1 MKITALDSW
10 HSAPGTSIDWHPTV
24 DSLAGTALASSTSGR
39 LTFLAE
45 NHVRGADAAARDGK
59 PHLSYIGSGT
69 TLDGRLNEEA
79 MTRALKHFVARH
91 SILRMWFDVEGGEVV
106 SRSLPADA
114 VEFEVAVGVPL
125 PSAADVHDHI
135 RARMGEET
143 RSHSYPGFA
152 FGAIVRDDDFSIFF
166 GADHAL
172 SDGSSQ
178 ALALTEIVGLYR
190 RALADPADA
199 SPPVIDSSSGGFSEY
214 AQIEATLTATHIA
227 GTPEFAAWKDTFARN
242 DLQMP
247 RFALDLG
254 LAPGE
259 TAPVR
264 PFELPLLDRAGIAG
278 FDRACKAAGGRFL
291 AGIYAALAIT
301 DHELGGLENYYGM
314 TVFDC
319 RAMIPAYAADQG
331 WLCSFAPVEFAVAG
345 ASTFSDLV
353 PRANAG
359 YERAKTLATVPVGA
373 AMAAMMAAGASME
386 SVVTAPNML
395 SYIDFRWF
403 PGSGDDAY
411 DRGVIFTGEGRTGNA
426 SLWINRDH
434 DSVYLGSQTPDTPV
448 AQYQV
453 RRYFEH
459 LAAVID
465 RVARTG
471 DREIVAAAPTVEP
484 AQLRHGVVEGV
495 RG

>member
-10 HSAPGTSIDWHPTV
+10 HSAPGTTIEWHPTV
-24 DSLAGTALASSTSGR
+24 DSVARTAHASPTSGG

-45 NHVRGADAAARDGK
+45 NHVRGAHVSARNGR

-69 TLDGRLNEEA
+69 TLDGVLNEAA
-79 MTRALKHFVARH
+79 MTSALTQFVARH
-91 SILRMWFDVEGGEVV
+91 SILRMWFDVEGGTVV

-114 VEFEVAVGVPL
+114 VEFEATVGSRL
-125 PSAADVHDHI
+125 TNAADVHDHI
-135 RARMGEET
+135 RARLGAET
-143 RSHSYPGFA
+143 RSDSYPGFA
-152 FGAIVRDDDFSIFF
+152 FGAIVREDDFSIFF

-190 RALADPADA
+190 RALADPEDT
-199 SPPVIDSSSGGFSEY
+199 STPVAESASGGFAEY
-214 AQIEATLTATHIA
+214 AQIEATLAAAHVA
-227 GTPEFAAWKDTFARN
+227 GTSEFTAWKDTFTRN

-259 TAPVR
+259 TAPVK
-264 PFELPLLDRAGIAG
+264 PIELPLLDRAGIAG

-291 AGIYAALAIT
+291 AGLYAALAIT
-301 DHELGGLENYYGM
+301 DHELGGVDNYYGM

-319 RAMIPAYAADQG
+319 RAMLPTYAADQG
-331 WLCSFAPVEFAVAG
+331 WICSFAPVEFAVSG
-345 ASTFSDLV
+345 ASTFSELV
-353 PRANAG
+353 PRANVG
-359 YERAKTLATVPVGA
+359 YERAKKLATVPVGA
-373 AMAAMMAAGASME
+373 AMAAMMAAGASPE
-386 SVVTAPNML
+386 AVVTAPNML

-403 PGSGDDAY
+403 PGCGDDAY
-411 DRGVIFTGEGRTGNA
+411 DRGFIFTGEGRTGNA

-434 DSVYLGSQTPDTPV
+434 DSVYLGSQTPDTPF

-465 RVARTG
+465 RVAQIGERVISPTT
-471 DREIVAAAPTVEP
+471 DRPCRYFDRPVGTRNSA
-484 AQLRHGVVEGV
+484 
-495 RG
+495 